1 MQTDLFRLDAPEVL
15 ASFLHSRGWLPADEP
30 VTDVGRAGEGN
41 MNFVARVR
49 TPTRSVILKQSRP
62 YVEKYPQVAAPADR
76 ILTEVA
82 VYQAVS
88 GVPAVR
94 SRMPALLGVDAPAR
108 AALFEDLGEVADYAD
123 AYDGVLLPD
132 ADLGALAEWLG
143 ALHPV
148 PVADPDVFRNRDM
161 RALNHAHLFEI
172 PLAAENGLDL
182 DGLTPGLAAEAAR
195 LRVDA
200 AYVAAVADL
209 GSRYLADGETLLH
222 GDFYPGSWVRTVQG
236 PFVIDP
242 EFAFLGPA
250 AFDLGVAVAHLLM
263 AGVDDVSG
271 LLDAYPGPVD
281 EPLVAGFAG
290 VEIMR
295 RLLGVAQLPMTRD
308 LEEKARL
315 LRRSAR
321 LVLDRVV
328 APALYRIA

>member
-88 GVPAVR
+88 GVPAGR
-94 SRMPALLGVDAPAR
+94 SR
-108 AALFEDLGEVADYAD
+108 
-123 AYDGVLLPD
+123 
-132 ADLGALAEWLG
+132 LG
-143 ALHPV
+143 ALHRV

-195 LRVDA
+195 LRADA

-263 AGVDDVSG
+263 AGADDVSG